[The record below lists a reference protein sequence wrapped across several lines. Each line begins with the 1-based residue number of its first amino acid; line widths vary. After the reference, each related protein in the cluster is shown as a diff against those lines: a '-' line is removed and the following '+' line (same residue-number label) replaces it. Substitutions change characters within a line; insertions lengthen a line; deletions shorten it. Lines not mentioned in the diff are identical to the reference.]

1 MYINVTNKEIEN
13 IAFLIVYYISL
24 YTHLN
29 IVSLQQRELGCFLS
43 VALLQL

>member
-24 YTHLN
+24 YTHL
-29 IVSLQQRELGCFLS
+29 VSLHQRELGCFLS